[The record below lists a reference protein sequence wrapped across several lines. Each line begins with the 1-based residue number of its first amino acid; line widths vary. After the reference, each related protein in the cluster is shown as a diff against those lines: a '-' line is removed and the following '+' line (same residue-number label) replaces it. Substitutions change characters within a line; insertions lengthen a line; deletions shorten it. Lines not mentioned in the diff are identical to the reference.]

1 MPSTSMEVYCGVS
14 GKGCDDGAG
23 GGSQGQAWRCP
34 GKSAPETMLRQA
46 QGEGSGACRAG
57 GSLVCLERPNRVGRM
72 IRCRAPRP

>member
-14 GKGCDDGAG
+14 GKGCDDGTG
-23 GGSQGQAWRCP
+23 GGAEDGLGDVRASQHRKPCRVRRRGKEAGLAW
-34 GKSAPETMLRQA
+34 Q
-46 QGEGSGACRAG
+46 G

>member
-23 GGSQGQAWRCP
+23 GGSQGRRGDVRGSQHRKPCRVRSRGKEAGLP
-34 GKSAPETMLRQA
+34 G
-46 QGEGSGACRAG
+46 QGD
-57 GSLVCLERPNRVGRM
+57 SLVCLERPNRVGRM